1 MFESLDEHIKHDDQA
16 EASPKERFLKYLMI
30 GAVSV
35 VLVGGLFAVV
45 QFAN

>member
-16 EASPKERFLKYLMI
+16 EASPRERLMKYLVI

-35 VLVGGLFAVV
+35 AVV
-45 QFAN
+45 IGLAAAAQFAK